1 MRALINDVTQIWTI
15 SKPLSHLNDCFIYTC
30 MSGITKPPTFYEMCV
45 MKSAGCSWPLHFST
59 GRRRRHFSLDNKKC
73 SPKDLNW
80 PKVPQKVKSLK
91 NIFFGLSK
99 SFWLQFLF
107 YNRSWKMSST
117 STLTPSTSI
126 FTSVFVTPF
135 LFYFYFSRINLYLPW
150 NIETRRDK

>member
-30 MSGITKPPTFYEMCV
+30 MSGITKPPTFYEMGV

-73 SPKDLNW
+73 SQKDLNW

-91 NIFFGLSK
+91 KKFLYHPNLFGYN
-99 SFWLQFLF
+99 F
-107 YNRSWKMSST
+107 Y
-117 STLTPSTSI
+117 
-126 FTSVFVTPF
+126 FTIGHEKCHRHRLWRRRRPF
-135 LFYFYFSRINLYLPW
+135 LHQFS
-150 NIETRRDK
+150 

>member
-1 MRALINDVTQIWTI
+1 MTVLLTLVCLASQNRQLSMKWAWWKVQATVDHCTFLLVDLDGTFRWIIKNVAKKIWFGQ
-15 SKPLSHLNDCFIYTC
+15 KYL
-30 MSGITKPPTFYEMCV
+30 K
-45 MKSAGCSWPLHFST
+45 KS
-59 GRRRRHFSLDNKKC
+59 
-73 SPKDLNW
+73 
-80 PKVPQKVKSLK
+80 KVKK
-91 NIFFGLSK
+91 IFFFVLSK

-150 NIETRRDK
+150 NIETRRNK